1 MYRRQ
6 INCLAI
12 LAVLL
17 AWVSVSIAGA
27 VVSNEARRYMAR
39 GIAAAEMAKSVSD
52 YDLAVK
58 EFEQAAKL
66 APDWPDV
73 YYNLGTAHAKA
84 GDLTS
89 AINNLQ
95 RYLDLAPQSPDAGKV
110 QQEIF
115 KLEYRRDR
123 EKLNTTLSGTWT
135 STDGQ
140 TFELKLDGSHLQLTR
155 RSGSDDIITTKV
167 MLHKTYPY
175 GEGMPLVFTGTLAGE
190 KISGG
195 YLQAGMKTK
204 HGGCVIPERKGNF
217 EGTIDVAAG
226 QIRIVYNRV
235 KHHYEQKFSSFLS
248 DEMVCRRTSRQEMPG
263 YVLELK
269 RNSQERTVKK
279 DVKTTGNA
287 QNAVPNGGNAP
298 VPGNGTP

>member
-17 AWVSVSIAGA
+17 AWVSVSIAGT

-66 APDWPDV
+66 APDWADV

-155 RSGSDDIITTKV
+155 RTGSDDTVV
-167 MLHKTYPY
+167 MNVMFKSYPS
-175 GEGMPLVFTGTLAGE
+175 GSGASLVFTGILAGE
-190 KISGG
+190 RISGG
-195 YLQAGMKTK
+195 YLQPGMTTK

-226 QIRIVYNRV
+226 QIRIVYKRV
-235 KHHYEQKFSSFLS
+235 KLQYEQKFRSFLS
-248 DEMVCRRTSRQEMPG
+248 DEWVCRRTGRQETPG

-269 RNSQERTVKK
+269 RNSQERTVEKN
-279 DVKTTGNA
+279 VKTTGNA
-287 QNAVPNGGNAP
+287 QSAVPNAGNAP